1 MNTQLATLEYTE
13 AHLDNIYTTLETKE
27 DYLPWQTMGLSYTAT
42 GYGHK
47 IPTTY
52 KVKHNNRWKRV
63 YCRVFGNSGSL
74 YIISGNNQCKAFN
87 EISIQEV

>member
-1 MNTQLATLEYTE
+1 MTAFQTVVKVSALQQRR
-13 AHLDNIYTTLETKE
+13 TTLETKVDMMPHQE
-27 DYLPWQTMGLSYTAT
+27 RGLSYTAT

-63 YCRVFGNSGSL
+63 YCRVFSNNGSL
-74 YIISGNNQCKAFN
+74 YILSGAD
-87 EISIQEV
+87 EIAIDTE

>member
-1 MNTQLATLEYTE
+1 MNKQLATVEYTE
-13 AHLDNIYTTLETKE
+13 AGLSNIWTTLDTIE
-27 DYLPWQTMGLSYTAT
+27 DYLPWQTMGLSYTST

-47 IPTTY
+47 IPTVY
-52 KVKHNNRWKRV
+52 KVKHNKRWKRV

-74 YIISGNNQCKAFN
+74 YIISGTHKCVAFN

>member
-1 MNTQLATLEYTE
+1 MISLQTVVRVAVDGDVGTWR
-13 AHLDNIYTTLETKE
+13 TTLETKVDMMPHQE
-27 DYLPWQTMGLSYTAT
+27 RGLSYTAT

-63 YCRVFGNSGSL
+63 YCRVFSNIGSL
-74 YIISGNNQCKAFN
+74 YILSGAN
-87 EISIQEV
+87 EISIDQE